1 MRRLSILLKKAV
13 VLLVALV
20 STPFVVPVILIRAL
34 ACRATQNT
42 QKSPRLVWGPT
53 PAISNKYWSH
63 ALAKKGWFS
72 RTLMFN
78 YYSSINKRDDFDL
91 YVLEIIRWPLLD
103 NLPLLGKLFKWSK
116 RSLQLTTPYISFV
129 YALANFDI
137 FHHPYSGGFLGLTP
151 LWRLEAFFLK
161 LAKKKVIVL
170 PYGGDFYRPSHIVDT
185 SLRHG
190 LLLSY
195 PEYGREEDRIGARV
209 DYWTKHA
216 SAVIPGFQIDGLGRW
231 DVLPFIPFTIDADQW
246 RLKETYSGH
255 DGVSG
260 TVKVIHTP
268 NHRGF
273 KGTEFLV
280 RAIEELQEE
289 GLKVELILVEKRS
302 NEEVRRLMAEEADV
316 LAEQFIATGYAMS
329 GIEGMASGLP
339 VMANLEHEAY
349 TRVFRR
355 YSYLNECPILSTT
368 PETMKENLRVLVI
381 NPELREELGRAGR
394 LYVEKYHSEE
404 TACYMFG
411 AVYEKIW
418 HGKDEVDLMNL
429 FHPLKSEYNRR
440 RPLVEHPLVDS
451 KLPMADERAKR

>member
-1 MRRLSILLKKAV
+1 MKNPLKKPV
-13 VLLVALV
+13 RLLVDL
-20 STPFVVPVILIRAL
+20 VILPFTMSVAILIVAL

-42 QKSPRLVWGPT
+42 QKSPRLVWGPF
-53 PAISNKYWSH
+53 PVISNKYWSH

-72 RTLMFN
+72 KTLMLP
-78 YYSSINKRDDFDL
+78 YGPINKRDDFDL
-91 YVLEIIRWPLLD
+91 YVLEIIRWPFL
-103 NLPLLGKLFKWSK
+103 NILPALNKLYK
-116 RSLQLTTPYISFV
+116 RCSRLNPYVSFI

>member
-1 MRRLSILLKKAV
+1 L
-13 VLLVALV
+13 
-20 STPFVVPVILIRAL
+20 
-34 ACRATQNT
+34 
-42 QKSPRLVWGPT
+42 
-53 PAISNKYWSH
+53 
-63 ALAKKGWFS
+63 FS
-72 RTLMFN
+72 RTLMYPHFRFVT
-78 YYSSINKRDDFDL
+78 KRNDFDL
-91 YVLEIIRWPLLD
+91 YILEIIRWPLLD
-103 NLPLLGKLFKWSK
+103 RWPWLDMRFRWTLN
-116 RSLQLTTPYISFV
+116 PYISFV

>member
-1 MRRLSILLKKAV
+1 VNVFLKKAV
-13 VLLVALV
+13 RLLIALV
-20 STPFVVPVILIRAL
+20 VASLVIPAIVIVAL

-42 QKSPRLVWGPT
+42 QKPPRLVWGPI
-53 PAISNKYWSH
+53 PAISNSYWSR
-63 ALAKKGWFS
+63 ALAKKGLFS
-72 RTLMFN
+72 RTLMYPHFRFVT
-78 YYSSINKRDDFDL
+78 KRDDFDL
-91 YVLEIIRWPLLD
+91 YIFEIIRWPLLD
-103 NLPLLGKLFKWSK
+103 RLPWLDMRFSWTLN
-116 RSLQLTTPYISFV
+116 PYISFV
-129 YALANFDI
+129 YALANFDV

-170 PYGGDFYRPSHIVDT
+170 PYGADYHMYSRLVDT

-195 PEYGREEDRIGARV
+195 PLAAREEDRIGARV
-209 DYWTKHA
+209 DYWTKRA
-216 SAVIPGFQIDGLGRW
+216 DAVIPGFQFDGLGRW
-231 DVLPFIPFTIDADQW
+231 DVLPFVPFTIDADQW
-246 RLKETYSGH
+246 RPKETYSGH

-260 TVKVIHTP
+260 PVKVIHTP
-268 NHRGF
+268 NHRGV

-280 RAIEELQEE
+280 RAVEELQEE
-289 GLKVELILVEKRS
+289 GLKVELILVEKSS

-368 PETMKENLRVLVI
+368 PETMKENLRVLVT

-404 TACYMFG
+404 TARYMFG

-418 HGKDEVDLMNL
+418 HGREIDLMNL

>member
-1 MRRLSILLKKAV
+1 MNVLLKKAV
-13 VLLVALV
+13 RLLITLAVAPFFIPLVLIVALV
-20 STPFVVPVILIRAL
+20 
-34 ACRATQNT
+34 CRVTQNT
-42 QKSPRLVWGPT
+42 QKPPRLVWGPI
-53 PAISNKYWSH
+53 PAISNKYWSR
-63 ALAKKGWFS
+63 ALAKKGLS
-72 RTLMFN
+72 SKTLMFS

-103 NLPLLGKLFKWSK
+103 NLPLLGKLFEQFR

-137 FHHPYSGGFLGLTP
+137 FHHPYSGGFLGLTS

-161 LAKKKVIVL
+161 LAKKKVVVL
-170 PYGGDFYRPSHIVDT
+170 PYGADFYMYSRIVDT

-195 PEYGREEDRIGARV
+195 PLAAREEDLIRARV
-209 DYWTKHA
+209 SYWTKHA
-216 SAVIPGFQIDGLGRW
+216 DAVIPGFQFAGLGRW
-231 DVLPFIPFTIDADQW
+231 DVLPFVPFTIDADQW
-246 RLKETYSGH
+246 RPKETYSGH
-255 DGVSG
+255 DGTNG

-268 NHRGF
+268 NHRGV
-273 KGTEFLV
+273 KGTEFLLKAV
-280 RAIEELQEE
+280 EELWEE
-289 GLKVELILVEKRS
+289 GLKVELLLVERMP
-302 NEEVRRLMAEEADV
+302 NEEVRRLMAEEADI

-339 VMANLEHEAY
+339 VLANLEHEAY

-368 PETMKENLRVLVI
+368 PETIKENLRVLVT

-394 LYVEKYHSEE
+394 RYAEKYHSEE
-404 TACYMFG
+404 TARYMFG

-418 HGKDEVDLMNL
+418 FGKDIDLMNL
-429 FHPLKSEYNRR
+429 FHPLKSEYSHHRA
-440 RPLVEHPLVDS
+440 LVEHPLAEN
-451 KLPMADERAKR
+451 KLPASDRAKR

>member
-20 STPFVVPVILIRAL
+20 STPFVISAILIVAL
-34 ACRATQNT
+34 TRRATQNT
-42 QKSPRLVWGPT
+42 QKSPRLVWGPI

-63 ALAKKGWFS
+63 ALANKGWFS

-103 NLPLLGKLFKWSK
+103 NLPFLDKLFKWSI

-129 YALANFDI
+129 YALANFDV

-170 PYGGDFYRPSHIVDT
+170 PYGADYHMYSRIVDT

-195 PEYGREEDRIGARV
+195 PLAAREEDRIKARV
-209 DYWTKHA
+209 SYWTKHA
-216 SAVIPGFQIDGLGRW
+216 DAVIPGFQIDGLGRW
-231 DVLPFIPFTIDADQW
+231 DVLPFSHVTTDTAQW
-246 RLKETYSGH
+246 RLKVCYSGH
-255 DGVSG
+255 DGTNG
-260 TVKVIHTP
+260 TVKIMHAP
-268 NHRGF
+268 NHRGV
-273 KGTEFLV
+273 KGTEFLAKAV
-280 RAIEELQEE
+280 EELREE
-289 GLKVELILVEKRS
+289 GLKVELLLVERMP
-302 NEEVRRLMAEEADV
+302 NEEVRRLMAEEADI
-316 LAEQFIATGYAMS
+316 LAEQFIATGYAMN

-368 PETMKENLRVLVI
+368 PETLKGNLRALVT

-394 LYVEKYHSEE
+394 LYVEKYHSEK
-404 TACYMFG
+404 TARYMFG